1 MEREDKSKPPLEL
14 DARQQQEHLEEL
26 ARLHVAAER
35 FQVEAGRALVPAVRS
50 MAEGYGKL
58 VSAYA
63 EALRKARDQ
72 AG

>member
-1 MEREDKSKPPLEL
+1 MSEKISRPPLEL
-14 DARQQQEHLEEL
+14 DARQQQNQLEEL

-35 FQVEAGRALVPAVRS
+35 FQAEAVRALVPVVRS

-58 VSAYA
+58 ASAYA
-63 EALRKARDQ
+63 EALREARDR